1 MPPLPANKFIIIS
14 IAMLFSGC
22 TSYASQPTINEH
34 VEPGKIELI
43 SSYSY
48 EMDSPLKNSRL
59 GKDAYAVTQKTLS
72 NAKDLSSR
80 AADSTPP
87 MLEIKLSE
95 FPFGG
100 ACGQEY
106 LTGLSLGLIPSW
118 CTRPNKFKFN
128 FTLNND
134 HGFCRQ
140 KTYSISSTSVSHLLL
155 IPFTIF
161 EADNQPLTIYQA
173 ALKDFLQRTQCT
185 AL

>member
-1 MPPLPANKFIIIS
+1 MHRLIANGFIIVS
-14 IAMLFSGC
+14 IAALCSGC
-22 TSYASQPTINEH
+22 TSYASTPAINEH
-34 VEPGKIELI
+34 VETETTETI

-48 EMDSPLKNSRL
+48 EMDSPSKNSRF
-59 GKDAYAVTQKTLS
+59 GKDAYAATQKAIP

-80 AADSTPP
+80 LKGSPVPT
-87 MLEIKLSE
+87 LEIKISE

-118 CTRPNKFKFN
+118 CTRPNLFKFN

-134 HGFCRQ
+134 HGLCRQ
-140 KTYSISSTSVSHLLL
+140 KVYSISSTSFSHLIL
-155 IPFTIF
+155 IPFAMV
-161 EADNQPLTIYQA
+161 EADNPPLTIYQA

-185 AL
+185 TL